1 MATQSGSAGA
11 LDGVRILDLT
21 TEMGQYA
28 GKLLAD
34 LGADVIKVEPPGGD
48 AARGVGPFAGDRVSR
63 ETSLSWWY
71 FNANKRSVTCNLD
84 EHDGRWL
91 FGKLVEGAD
100 CLLESF
106 DDGYL
111 DERGFGYEA
120 LRERQPKMIYV
131 SIRGFG
137 ASGPHAGWKA
147 SDIIGLASSGVL
159 TLSGDPADP
168 PQTLGGQQGYITASL
183 AAAQGAT
190 LAIFQQE
197 RQGQGQHVDVS
208 MQEALS
214 IAQETAMPQWDFQ
227 QTSRERVGASARLP
241 GLGTYKTKDGYL
253 FAMVGAPAGASWSV
267 LLEWMEEEGAI
278 DEMSEEIAD
287 GLRSLDWQTLAAALA
302 DPAKTAELQKLFPVA
317 EQTLA
322 KFMAERETLA
332 LYEAGQSRRLLFG
345 LVSTPKDLVENPQL
359 RARDWFLELERDGQ
373 TIDFPGPPYRL
384 SETPVTFRRPPPTI
398 GEHNQ
403 EVWVD
408 EVGIPADDVT
418 LFSSEGAI

>member
-1 MATQSGSAGA
+1 MTTESANPGA
-11 LDGVRILDLT
+11 LDGVRVLDLT

-63 ETSLSWWY
+63 ETSLAWWY

-84 EHDGRWL
+84 E
-91 FGKLVEGAD
+91 
-100 CLLESF
+100 
-106 DDGYL
+106 
-111 DERGFGYEA
+111 RGLGYEA
-120 LRERQPKMIYV
+120 LRERWPSLVYV

-159 TLSGDPADP
+159 TLSADP
-168 PQTLGGQQGYITASL
+168 DGPPQMLGGQQGYITASV

-190 LAIFQQE
+190 LAIFHQE

-227 QTSRERVGASARLP
+227 QTSRERVGARGRLP
-241 GLGTYKTKDGYL
+241 GLGTYKTNDGYL
-253 FAMVGAPAGASWSV
+253 YAMVGAPAGAPWSV
-267 LLEWMEEEGAI
+267 LLDWMEEEGAV
-278 DEMSEEIAD
+278 EGLSEEIAE
-287 GLRSLDWQTLAAALA
+287 GLRALNWQTLAAALA
-302 DPAKTAELQKLFPVA
+302 DPERMAELQKLFPIA
-317 EQTLA
+317 EEMLS
-322 KFMAERETLA
+322 KFMAERDTLA

-345 LVSTPKDLVENPQL
+345 QVSTPKDLVDNPQL
-359 RARDWFLELERDGQ
+359 RARDWFVALEHDGQ

-384 SETPVTFRRPPPTI
+384 SETPITIRRPPPPI
-398 GEHNQ
+398 GEHNS

-408 EVGIPADDVT
+408 EAGIPPDDLNV
-418 LFSSEGAI
+418 FSSEGAI